1 MPDIQPLNHQFHLT
15 IVNPDNLVF
24 EDDVKKII
32 APGSTQD
39 IAILPD
45 HTPLYSDLIKGEIEI
60 TLLNDQIQKI
70 PIEGGIIRV
79 KLNIVSIIIGF

>member
-1 MPDIQPLNHQFHLT
+1 MSDTQPVNNQFHLT
-15 IVNPDNLVF
+15 IVSPDNLIF
-24 EDDVKKII
+24 EDDVKKLI

-45 HTPLYSDLIKGEIEI
+45 HTPLYSDLVKGEIEI

-70 PIEGGIIRV
+70 SIEGGIIRV

>member
-1 MPDIQPLNHQFHLT
+1 MPDKDPSNQQFHLT
-15 IVNPDNLVF
+15 IVNPNKLIF
-24 EDDVKKII
+24 EADVKRVI

-45 HTPLYSDLIKGEIEI
+45 HTPLYSNLIKGEIEV

-70 PIEGGIIRV
+70 PIDGGIIRV

>member
-1 MPDIQPLNHQFHLT
+1 MSDNQSINHQFHLT
-15 IVNPDNLVF
+15 IVNPNKLIF

-60 TLLNDQIQKI
+60 TLLNDKTQKI

>member
-1 MPDIQPLNHQFHLT
+1 MPDSQQINHQFHLT
-15 IVNPDNLVF
+15 IVNTDNLIF

-60 TLLNDQIQKI
+60 TLLNDKIKKI

-79 KLNIVSIIIGF
+79 KLNFVSIIIGF

>member
-1 MPDIQPLNHQFHLT
+1 MSDTQSVNNQFHLT
-15 IVNPDNLVF
+15 IVNPDNLIF

-45 HTPLYSDLIKGEIEI
+45 HTPLYSDLVKGEIEI
-60 TLLNDQIQKI
+60 TLLNNQIKKI

-79 KLNIVSIIIGF
+79 KLNIVSIIVGF